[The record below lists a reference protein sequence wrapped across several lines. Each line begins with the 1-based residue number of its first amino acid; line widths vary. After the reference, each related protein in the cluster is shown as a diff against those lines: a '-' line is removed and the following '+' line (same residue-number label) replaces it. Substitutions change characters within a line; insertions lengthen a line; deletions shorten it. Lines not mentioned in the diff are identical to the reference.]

1 MKTLVNISGSQGISL
16 LKAILVLLL
25 PLNLVRA
32 QTLDFNGQAIGWTTL
47 NPAEPFQA
55 QTGLRYIPELSFAV
69 PAGNYS
75 FEGEFSANLWGS
87 GIYGG
92 DSIDLDSE
100 ISPYRMWVKFTGD
113 QFELRL
119 GLQKINFGSAQMFR
133 PLMWFDR
140 IDPRDPL
147 QLTDGLWALLG
158 RYYFLNNANIWL
170 WGIYGQDKV
179 KGWEIIPTKK
189 NSIEYG
195 GRVQLP
201 LYTGEIA
208 ATYHHRT
215 ADPGPVLPDSITLG
229 ETSPENRIALDFKLD
244 LAVGLW
250 AEAALS
256 KQDFSYTSLDC
267 RTMLNVGMDYT
278 FGLGNGLHVMSE
290 GFAYLQGEQPFGNEQ
305 ELWFGLLSANYP
317 LNIIHNVS
325 AMFFYDFSNKN
336 FYRFINW
343 SIAYD
348 KWSFYLM
355 GFWNPETYTLY
366 NVDPRT
372 SLYGGWGFQLM
383 AVFNH

>member
-1 MKTLVNISGSQGISL
+1 MKTRGIKYGIFLVAFLGFLLNSGTAAAQSL
-16 LKAILVLLL
+16 GFK
-25 PLNLVRA
+25 
-32 QTLDFNGQAIGWTTL
+32 GQAIGWTTL

-55 QTGLRYIPELSFAV
+55 QGGLRYIPELSFSL
-69 PAGNYS
+69 PAGKYTLD
-75 FEGEFSANLWGS
+75 GEVSANMWLS
-87 GIYGG
+87 STFAN
-92 DSIDLDSE
+92 DTSAFDRDLA
-100 ISPYRMWVKFTGD
+100 PYRMWVRFSGD
-113 QFELRL
+113 QFELRA

-133 PLMWFDR
+133 PLMWFDY

-147 QLTDGLWALLG
+147 QLTDGVYGLLA

-170 WGIYGQDKV
+170 WGLYGNDKV
-179 KGWEIIPTKK
+179 KGWELIPSKK

-215 ADPGPVLPDSITLG
+215 ADPGPVLPDSLTLG
-229 ETSPENRIALDFKLD
+229 ETAPENRIALDAKMD

-250 AEAALS
+250 VEGALIH
-256 KQDFSYTSLDC
+256 QDFSFSDLNYKS
-267 RTMLNVGMDYT
+267 MLNVGMDYT
-278 FGLGNGLHVMSE
+278 FGLGSGIHVMSE
-290 GFAYLQGEQPFGNEQ
+290 AFGYLQGEKVFGNEQ
-305 ELWFGLLSANYP
+305 QIWFGLLSASYP
-317 LNIIHNVS
+317 VSLIHNVS
-325 AMFFYDFSNKN
+325 LMLFYDFTNHN

-343 SIAYD
+343 SMAYD
-348 KWSFYLM
+348 RWSFYIM
-355 GFWNPETYTLY
+355 GFWNPDTYNLY

>member
-1 MKTLVNISGSQGISL
+1 MKTSWIKYGLIMVVFGGL
-16 LKAILVLLL
+16 LLL
-25 PLNLVRA
+25 PGTSSA
-32 QTLDFNGQAIGWTTL
+32 QSLGFKGQAIGWTTL
-47 NPAEPFQA
+47 NPSDPFQA
-55 QTGLRYIPELSFAV
+55 QAGLRYIPELSFSI
-69 PAGNYS
+69 PTKGFS
-75 FEGEFSANLWGS
+75 IDGEFSANLWVS
-87 GIYGG
+87 GTYQG
-92 DSIDLDSE
+92 DSIIFDEQL
-100 ISPYRMWVKFTGD
+100 SPYRMWIRFSWD
-113 QFELRL
+113 QLEIRA

-147 QLTDGLWALLG
+147 QLTDGVYGLLA

-170 WGIYGQDKV
+170 WGLYGDDKV
-179 KGWEIIPTKK
+179 KGWEIIPSKK

-195 GRVQLP
+195 GRLQLP

-215 ADPGPVLPDSITLG
+215 ADPGPVLPDSISMG
-229 ETSPENRIALDFKLD
+229 ETSPENRIALDAKMD

-250 AEAALS
+250 AEVALIQ
-256 KQDFSYTSLDC
+256 KDFNFTSLDY
-267 RTMLNVGMDYT
+267 TSMLNVGMDYT
-278 FGLGNGLHVMSE
+278 FGLGNGLNVMTE
-290 GFAYLQGEQPFGNEQ
+290 AFGYLQGEQPFDSEQ
-305 ELWFGLLSANYP
+305 KLWFGLLSANYP
-317 LNIIHNVS
+317 VSLIHNLT
-325 AMFFYDFSNKN
+325 AMLFYDFTSKN

-348 KWSFYLM
+348 RWSFYIM
-355 GFWNPETYTLY
+355 GFWNPDTYNLY

>member
-1 MKTLVNISGSQGISL
+1 MKTRGIKYGLSSV
-16 LKAILVLLL
+16 AFWGLLL
-25 PLNLVRA
+25 FSGIATA
-32 QTLDFNGQAIGWTTL
+32 QSLGFKGQAIGWTTL

-55 QTGLRYIPELSFAV
+55 QAGLRYIPELSFSL
-69 PAGNYS
+69 PAGKYTLD
-75 FEGEFSANLWGS
+75 GEFSANMWLS
-87 GIYGG
+87 GTYAN
-92 DSIDLDSE
+92 DSAAFDKQL
-100 ISPYRMWVKFTGD
+100 SPYRMWLRFSGD
-113 QFELRL
+113 QFELRA

-133 PLMWFDR
+133 PLMWFDY

-147 QLTDGLWALLG
+147 QLTDGVYGLLA

-170 WGIYGQDKV
+170 WGLYGNDKV
-179 KGWEIIPTKK
+179 KGWELIPSKK

-215 ADPGPVLPDSITLG
+215 ADPGPVLPDSVTLG
-229 ETSPENRIALDFKLD
+229 ETAPENRIALDAKLD

-250 AEAALS
+250 IEAAFS
-256 KQDFSYTSLDC
+256 HQDFTYTNINYKS
-267 RTMLNVGMDYT
+267 MMNAGMDYT
-278 FGLGNGLHVMSE
+278 FGLGNGVHVMTE
-290 GFAYLQGEQPFGNEQ
+290 AFGYLQGEKAFGSEQ
-305 ELWFGLLSANYP
+305 QIWFGLLSASYP
-317 LNIIHNVS
+317 VSLIHNVS
-325 AMFFYDFSNKN
+325 AMLFYDFSNN
-336 FYRFINW
+336 NLYRFINW

-348 KWSFYLM
+348 RWSFYIM
-355 GFWNPETYTLY
+355 GFWNPDTYNLY

>member
-1 MKTLVNISGSQGISL
+1 MTTWGNIYGSNAGL
-16 LKAILVLLL
+16 LLAGMLVLFI
-25 PLNLVRA
+25 PGA
-32 QTLDFNGQAIGWTTL
+32 QLGAQILGFNGQAIGWTTL

-55 QTGLRYIPELSFAV
+55 QAGLRYIPELNFSL
-69 PAGNYS
+69 PAGAYS
-75 FEGEFSANLWGS
+75 VDGEFSVNLWGS
-87 GIYGG
+87 AIYSQ
-92 DSIDLDSE
+92 DSTDLDGD
-100 ISPYRMWVKFTGD
+100 ISPYRMWVKFSGD
-113 QFELRL
+113 QFELRA
-119 GLQKINFGSAQMFR
+119 GLQKINFGSAQLFR

-147 QLTDGLWALLG
+147 QLTDGVWALLG

-170 WGIYGQDKV
+170 WGIYGDDKV
-179 KGWEIIPTKK
+179 KGWELIPSKK

-215 ADPGPVLPDSITLG
+215 ADPEPVLPDSITLG
-229 ETSPENRIALDFKLD
+229 ETSPENRIGLDLKMD
-244 LAVGLW
+244 LAVGIW
-250 AEAALS
+250 AEAVLS
-256 KQDFSYTSLDC
+256 RQNFSYTDLNYNS
-267 RTMLNVGMDYT
+267 MLNVGMDYT
-278 FGLGNGLHVMSE
+278 FGLGNGLNVMTE
-290 GFAYLQGEQPFGNEQ
+290 GFAYLQGEKPFVSEEG
-305 ELWFGLLSANYP
+305 LWFGLLSANYP
-317 LNIIHNVS
+317 VNIIHNVS

-343 SIAYD
+343 TMAYD
-348 KWSFYLM
+348 KWSFYIM

>member
-1 MKTLVNISGSQGISL
+1 MKTRGIKYGL
-16 LKAILVLLL
+16 ILVAFLGFMLI
-25 PLNLVRA
+25 PENVMA
-32 QTLDFNGQAIGWTTL
+32 QSLGFKGQAIGWTTL

-55 QTGLRYIPELSFAV
+55 QGGLRYIPELSFSL
-69 PAGNYS
+69 PAGKYTLD
-75 FEGEFSANLWGS
+75 GEVSANMWLS
-87 GIYGG
+87 STFAN
-92 DSIDLDSE
+92 DTSAFDRDLA
-100 ISPYRMWVKFTGD
+100 PYRMWVRFSGD
-113 QFELRL
+113 QFELRA

-133 PLMWFDR
+133 PLMWFDY

-147 QLTDGLWALLG
+147 QLTDGVYGLLA

-170 WGIYGQDKV
+170 WGLYGNDKV
-179 KGWEIIPTKK
+179 KGWELIPSKK

-215 ADPGPVLPDSITLG
+215 ADPGPVLPDSLTLG
-229 ETSPENRIALDFKLD
+229 ETAPENRIALDAKMD

-250 AEAALS
+250 VEGALIH
-256 KQDFSYTSLDC
+256 QDFSFSDLNYKS
-267 RTMLNVGMDYT
+267 MLNVGMDYT
-278 FGLGNGLHVMSE
+278 FGLGSGIHVMSE
-290 GFAYLQGEQPFGNEQ
+290 AFGYLQGEKVFGNEQ
-305 ELWFGLLSANYP
+305 QIWFGLLSASYP
-317 LNIIHNVS
+317 VSLIHNVS
-325 AMFFYDFSNKN
+325 LMLFYDFTNHN

-343 SIAYD
+343 SMAYD
-348 KWSFYLM
+348 RWSFYIM
-355 GFWNPETYTLY
+355 GFWNPDTYNLY